1 MARCATSHEAP
12 RCIVGATAFRRVV
25 RRPDWSRVEPAWR
38 NSLQALRSPEAAGR
52 AVRQRD
58 HPRCRPPSTARCRA
72 RAQRCRRWPP
82 TRGWREAISRPIA
95 SSSSVQWP
103 SATTGPTRSRAST
116 ERLLVG
122 EELLSLLQAQLISA
136 APPLDVLRLLWGQVL
151 RRATASTTAC
161 PISPRCSHHILPDVL
176 RTSFVRPPRFCP
188 GHKVRHT
195 LRCETFGRVEA
206 VGA

>member
-1 MARCATSHEAP
+1 MRRPGASLVPLRFVGWSGGRTGVVLSQPGGTPCRLSAHQKQRAAQSGSEITRAVDRHRRRGAAHGRSAAGAGRRPGAGERRSPAPSPAP
-12 RCIVGATAFRRVV
+12 RAC
-25 RRPDWSRVEPAWR
+25 
-38 NSLQALRSPEAAGR
+38 NGR
-52 AVRQRD
+52 APRLDRRD
-58 HPRCRPPSTARCRA
+58 PA
-72 RAQRCRRWPP
+72 RA
-82 TRGWREAISRPIA
+82 
-95 SSSSVQWP
+95 
-103 SATTGPTRSRAST
+103 T